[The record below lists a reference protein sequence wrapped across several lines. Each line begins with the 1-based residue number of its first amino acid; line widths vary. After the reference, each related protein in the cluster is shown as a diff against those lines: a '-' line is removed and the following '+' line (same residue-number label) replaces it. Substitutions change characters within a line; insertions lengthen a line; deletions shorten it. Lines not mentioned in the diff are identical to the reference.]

1 MLSTTKILTALVTL
15 AAVLTIGFA
24 SAPIT
29 QDASA
34 AVNDGRYKRSS
45 EAKRRQMYCDVMQ
58 SEYDQEISYVST
70 MDDWAK
76 LYWDLGRPGEA
87 HEWDQ
92 RAQQAAEKAEDIKQ
106 DGQKLGCS
114 WAA

>member
-1 MLSTTKILTALVTL
+1 MFSTKIRITVAALATAFTV
-15 AAVLTIGFA
+15 GFA
-24 SAPIT
+24 TGPIT

-34 AVNDGRYKRSS
+34 AVNDGRYQRSS

-70 MDDWAK
+70 MDEWAK
-76 LYWDLGRPGEA
+76 LYWGLGRPGEA
-87 HEWDQ
+87 NEWDQ
-92 RAQQAAEKAEDIKQ
+92 RAQEEAQKAEDIKG
-106 DGQKLGCS
+106 DAQKLGCS